1 MIDVTFIND
10 VDFMAT
16 VFYLFAFGLVSWFM
30 GWGVSFLTSL
40 FIKIFE
46 KGV

>member
-1 MIDVTFIND
+1 MNVDFINQTES
-10 VDFMAT
+10 VA
-16 VFYLFAFGLVSWFM
+16 VILFVIAFGLVSWFM

>member
-1 MIDVTFIND
+1 MIDVSVLND
-10 VDFMAT
+10 SDFLVT
-16 VFYLFAFGLVSWFM
+16 VFFILSYGLVSWFM

>member
-1 MIDVTFIND
+1 MNVEFIND
-10 VDFMAT
+10 PDFMYS
-16 VFYLFAFGLVSWFM
+16 VLMIFSYGLVSWFM
-30 GWGVSFLTSL
+30 GWGVSLVTSL

>member
-1 MIDVTFIND
+1 MNISYIND
-10 VDFMAT
+10 PESISVILY
-16 VFYLFAFGLVSWFM
+16 VLAFGLVSWFM

>member
-1 MIDVTFIND
+1 MNLDFINYPES
-10 VDFMAT
+10 VS
-16 VFYLFAFGLVSWFM
+16 VILFVIAFGLVSWFM

>member
-1 MIDVTFIND
+1 MNITFIND
-10 VDFMAT
+10 PESIAVILY
-16 VFYLFAFGLVSWFM
+16 VLAFGLVSWFM
-30 GWGVSFLTSL
+30 GWGVSYLTSL

>member
-1 MIDVTFIND
+1 MIDISFIND
-10 VDFMAT
+10 SDFMAV
-16 VFYLFAFGLVSWFM
+16 VFYTFAFGLVSWFM